1 MELRWMEEYVQS
13 IRVNDDDRMK
23 LKYPKEPP
31 KVHLYQGGLRE
42 TLMLE
47 EKEWKTFNCHDP
59 HIFKDE
65 QTGCY
70 YVYSTDLGKPG
81 IHIRKSPDLIHW
93 DYLGTGFEKGV
104 PEEANKWSQAQ
115 GLWAPDIIK
124 VGDEYRI
131 YYSASTFGSQQSC
144 IGLAVAKHPEGP
156 FEHKGL
162 VIKTTNEAPVNAIDA
177 NLVVDHKTGE
187 QYMVYGSFW
196 GGIRIIKLD
205 STTGLTAED
214 GFGIPLATRPREM
227 VDTAV
232 EGAYIRYNKQT
243 GYYYL
248 FVSYGSLA
256 SDYHVR
262 VGRSKCITGPYVDYH
277 NVEMT
282 TINDKPNDIGLK
294 ITSGYKFGDSEGWY
308 ALGHNS
314 VLNDEGNWYL
324 VHHTRPEIAPK
335 WPYLQVRKM
344 VWTED
349 GWPLVCPCPYSGE
362 SSQQISKEAII
373 GIYDRIEFNVDD
385 PHLVTPSVKAY
396 FKQDQT
402 CLIGNMSG
410 TWALEGEQRLV
421 IRYGEEEERHQVLT
435 AWDFENWKPTLMT
448 TGLNSK
454 GICCWMKQID

>member
-1 MELRWMEEYVQS
+1 MEEYVQS
-13 IRVNDDDRMK
+13 IRVNDDERMK

-65 QTGCY
+65 QIGCY

>member
-1 MELRWMEEYVQS
+1 MEEYVQS
-13 IRVNDDDRMK
+13 IRVNDDERMK

-144 IGLAVAKHPEGP
+144 IGLGVAKHPEGP

>member
-1 MELRWMEEYVQS
+1 MEEYVQS
-13 IRVNDDDRMK
+13 IRVNDDERMK

-156 FEHKGL
+156 FEHTGL

-308 ALGHNS
+308 ALGHKS

>member
-1 MELRWMEEYVQS
+1 MEEYVQS
-13 IRVNDDDRMK
+13 IRVNDDERMK

-344 VWTED
+344 VWTEG

>member
-1 MELRWMEEYVQS
+1 MEEYVQS
-13 IRVNDDDRMK
+13 IRVNDDERMK

-227 VDTAV
+227 VDTA
-232 EGAYIRYNKQT
+232 
-243 GYYYL
+243 YYYL

-294 ITSGYKFGDSEGWY
+294 ITSGYKFGNSEGWF

-314 VLNDEGNWYL
+314 VLNDQGEWYL
-324 VHHTRPEIAPK
+324 IHHTRPEVAPK

>member
-1 MELRWMEEYVQS
+1 MEEYVQS
-13 IRVNDDDRMK
+13 IRVNDDERMK

-294 ITSGYKFGDSEGWY
+294 ITSGYKFGNSEGWF

-314 VLNDEGNWYL
+314 VLNDQGEWYL
-324 VHHTRPEIAPK
+324 IHHTRPEVAPK

>member
-1 MELRWMEEYVQS
+1 MEEYIES
-13 IRVNDDDRMK
+13 IQVNLKEPLK
-23 LKYPKEPP
+23 LTYPKEPP
-31 KVHLYQGGLRE
+31 RVELYQGSLKAPLTR
-42 TLMLE
+42 E
-47 EKEWKTFNCHDP
+47 EKDWKIFNTHDP

-65 QTGCY
+65 ESGYY
-70 YVYSTDLGKPG
+70 YVYSTDLGKSG
-81 IHIRKSPDLIHW
+81 IHIRKSRDLIHW
-93 DYLGTGFEKGV
+93 EYIGTGLTDGV
-104 PEEANKWSQAQ
+104 PEEASKWSGAK

-124 VGDEYRI
+124 VNQEYRV

-144 IGLAVAKHPEGP
+144 IGLATSSSPEGP

-162 VIKTTNEAPVNAIDA
+162 VIKTTDEAPVNAIDA
-177 NLVVDHKTGE
+177 NLVIDHKTGE

-205 STTGLTAED
+205 SKTGLAAEE
-214 GFGIPLATRPREM
+214 GFGVSIAARPRAI

-232 EGAYIRYNKQT
+232 EGAYIRYNEKT
-243 GYYYL
+243 DYYYL
-248 FVSYGSLA
+248 FVSYGSLS

-262 VGRSKCITGPYVDYH
+262 VGRSKDIKGPYVDYH
-277 NVEMT
+277 DVEMT
-282 TINDKPNDIGLK
+282 TIDEHPNHIGLK
-294 ITSGYKFGDSEGWY
+294 ITSGYKFGNSEGWF

-314 VLNDEGNWYL
+314 VLNDQGEWYL
-324 VHHTRPEIAPK
+324 IHHTRPEVAPK

>member
-1 MELRWMEEYVQS
+1 MEGYVQS
-13 IRVNDDDRMK
+13 IRVNDDERMK

-324 VHHTRPEIAPK
+324 VHHTRSEIAPK

-349 GWPLVCPCPYSGE
+349 GWPLVCPCTYSGE
-362 SSQQISKEAII
+362 KLQTISKEAIV
-373 GIYDRIEFNVDD
+373 GCYARIEFDPDD
-385 PHLVTPSVKAY
+385 SNLMASSVKVY
-396 FKQDQT
+396 LNEDQT
-402 CLIGNMSG
+402 CLINHEIG
-410 TWALEGEQRLV
+410 TWSMESDYTLV
-421 IRYGEEEERHQVLT
+421 IRLKGDEERHMVLA
-435 AWDFENWKPTLMT
+435 AWDSENWKPTLMT

-454 GICCWMKQID
+454 GVCRWMKQIN

>member
-1 MELRWMEEYVQS
+1 M
-13 IRVNDDDRMK
+13 
-23 LKYPKEPP
+23 
-31 KVHLYQGGLRE
+31 
-42 TLMLE
+42 
-47 EKEWKTFNCHDP
+47 
-59 HIFKDE
+59 
-65 QTGCY
+65 
-70 YVYSTDLGKPG
+70 
-81 IHIRKSPDLIHW
+81 
-93 DYLGTGFEKGV
+93 
-104 PEEANKWSQAQ
+104 
-115 GLWAPDIIK
+115 
-124 VGDEYRI
+124 
-131 YYSASTFGSQQSC
+131 
-144 IGLAVAKHPEGP
+144 AKHPEGP

>member
-1 MELRWMEEYVQS
+1 MEEYVQS
-13 IRVNDDDRMK
+13 IRVNDDERMK

>member
-1 MELRWMEEYVQS
+1 MEGYVQS
-13 IRVNDDDRMK
+13 IRVNDDERMK

>member
-1 MELRWMEEYVQS
+1 MEEYVQS
-13 IRVNDDDRMK
+13 IRVNDDERMK

-373 GIYDRIEFNVDD
+373 GIYDRIEFNVDA

>member
-1 MELRWMEEYVQS
+1 
-13 IRVNDDDRMK
+13 
-23 LKYPKEPP
+23 
-31 KVHLYQGGLRE
+31 
-42 TLMLE
+42 
-47 EKEWKTFNCHDP
+47 
-59 HIFKDE
+59 
-65 QTGCY
+65 
-70 YVYSTDLGKPG
+70 
-81 IHIRKSPDLIHW
+81 
-93 DYLGTGFEKGV
+93 
-104 PEEANKWSQAQ
+104 
-115 GLWAPDIIK
+115 
-124 VGDEYRI
+124 
-131 YYSASTFGSQQSC
+131 
-144 IGLAVAKHPEGP
+144 
-156 FEHKGL
+156 
-162 VIKTTNEAPVNAIDA
+162 
-177 NLVVDHKTGE
+177 
-187 QYMVYGSFW
+187 MVYGSFW

-205 STTGLTAED
+205 SKTGLAAEE
-214 GFGIPLATRPREM
+214 GFGVSIAARPRAI

-232 EGAYIRYNKQT
+232 EGAYIRYNEKT
-243 GYYYL
+243 DYYYL
-248 FVSYGSLA
+248 FVSYGSLS

-262 VGRSKCITGPYVDYH
+262 VGRSKDIKGPYVDYH
-277 NVEMT
+277 DVEMT
-282 TINDKPNDIGLK
+282 TIDEHPNHIGLK
-294 ITSGYKFGDSEGWY
+294 ITSGYKFGNSEGWF

-314 VLNDEGNWYL
+314 VLNDQGEWYL
-324 VHHTRPEIAPK
+324 IHHTRPEVAPK

>member
-1 MELRWMEEYVQS
+1 MEEYVQS
-13 IRVNDDDRMK
+13 IRVNDDERMK

-177 NLVVDHKTGE
+177 NLVIDHKTGE

-205 STTGLTAED
+205 SKTGLAAEE
-214 GFGIPLATRPREM
+214 GFGVSIAARPRAI

-232 EGAYIRYNKQT
+232 EGAYIRYNEKT
-243 GYYYL
+243 DYYYL
-248 FVSYGSLA
+248 FVSYGSLS

-262 VGRSKCITGPYVDYH
+262 VGRSKDIKGPYVDYH
-277 NVEMT
+277 DVEMT
-282 TINDKPNDIGLK
+282 TIDEHPNHIGLK
-294 ITSGYKFGDSEGWY
+294 ITSGYKFGNSEGWF

-314 VLNDEGNWYL
+314 VLNDQGEWYL
-324 VHHTRPEIAPK
+324 IHHTRPEVAPK

>member
-1 MELRWMEEYVQS
+1 MEEYVQS
-13 IRVNDDDRMK
+13 IRVNDDERMK

-294 ITSGYKFGDSEGWY
+294 IT
-308 ALGHNS
+308 
-314 VLNDEGNWYL
+314 
-324 VHHTRPEIAPK
+324 
-335 WPYLQVRKM
+335 
-344 VWTED
+344 
-349 GWPLVCPCPYSGE
+349 
-362 SSQQISKEAII
+362 
-373 GIYDRIEFNVDD
+373 
-385 PHLVTPSVKAY
+385 
-396 FKQDQT
+396 
-402 CLIGNMSG
+402 
-410 TWALEGEQRLV
+410 
-421 IRYGEEEERHQVLT
+421 
-435 AWDFENWKPTLMT
+435 
-448 TGLNSK
+448 
-454 GICCWMKQID
+454 